1 MRRRTSKMKSMK
13 KTLCWLVVA
22 AALTIGMAACSSD
35 ADSIV
40 EPTIQEPAPTSLH
53 ITVGAGIANDNATTR
68 DDVVKGTNSEITPT
82 HTLVF
87 TTGDRLYFY
96 RYIDGNCLTGMLT
109 MDGEPT
115 NDGLSATFSGDVKM
129 YDNYN
134 EEITGYDYSSID
146 NPLSGSKAY
155 LIQSGAASGCF
166 NEANHMGFDFN
177 ESYSIAS
184 DVNTLMKTALYVK
197 GDYDGTQQR
206 FNLTTNKAP
215 ILNCA
220 LGGLTPNTAYTV
232 KLRMAYNQEFYKYNV
247 DVAEITYASTV
258 TTDAGGNARF
268 AISGNNEELTENQ
281 YWVLQLSGGGETW
294 ECVIG
299 QKTFEPKIYNL
310 TRILGSACTFIVN
323 FNGMGWLTEITVS
336 DGTNSKTLTDLTYDS
351 GSEVT
356 MGLPIM
362 SNKTLT
368 ITAKF
373 RATAGGGIS
382 TYVGTIP
389 NATITADGP
398 NDLGKVT
405 LTKQQ

>member
-1 MRRRTSKMKSMK
+1 
-13 KTLCWLVVA
+13 
-22 AALTIGMAACSSD
+22 
-35 ADSIV
+35 
-40 EPTIQEPAPTSLH
+40 
-53 ITVGAGIANDNATTR
+53 
-68 DDVVKGTNSEITPT
+68 
-82 HTLVF
+82 
-87 TTGDRLYFY
+87 
-96 RYIDGNCLTGMLT
+96 
-109 MDGEPT
+109 
-115 NDGLSATFSGDVKM
+115 
-129 YDNYN
+129 
-134 EEITGYDYSSID
+134 
-146 NPLSGSKAY
+146 
-155 LIQSGAASGCF
+155 
-166 NEANHMGFDFN
+166 
-177 ESYSIAS
+177 
-184 DVNTLMKTALYVK
+184 
-197 GDYDGTQQR
+197 
-206 FNLTTNKAP
+206 
-215 ILNCA
+215 
-220 LGGLTPNTAYTV
+220 
-232 KLRMAYNQEFYKYNV
+232 MAYNQEFYKYNV

-398 NDLGKVT
+398 NNLGEVT